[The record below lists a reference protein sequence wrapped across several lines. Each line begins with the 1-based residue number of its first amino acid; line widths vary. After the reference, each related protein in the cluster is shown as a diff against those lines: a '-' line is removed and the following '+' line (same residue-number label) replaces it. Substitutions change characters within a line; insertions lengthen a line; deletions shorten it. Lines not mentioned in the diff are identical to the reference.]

1 MMEIVD
7 RKSIQDNLEKYDY
20 LATKDDFI
28 IVTEW
33 TNHEGVDITIGDNKL
48 ISLSYG
54 TLDAIDYLVKTLKYK
69 E

>member
-1 MMEIVD
+1 MEVVD

>member
-1 MMEIVD
+1 MKIVD

-33 TNHEGVDITIGDNKL
+33 SNHEGVDITICDDKL

-54 TLDAIDYLVKTLKYK
+54 TLNAIDYLVKTLRYK

>member
-1 MMEIVD
+1 MEIVD

-33 TNHEGVDITIGDNKL
+33 SNNEGVDITISDDKL

-54 TLDAIDYLVKTLKYK
+54 TLDAIDYLVKTLRYK

>member
-1 MMEIVD
+1 MEIVD

-33 TNHEGVDITIGDNKL
+33 SNHEGVDIAICDDKL

>member
-1 MMEIVD
+1 MEVVD
-7 RKSIQDNLEKYDY
+7 RKSINDDLTKYDY
-20 LATKDDFI
+20 LAKKDDFI
-28 IVTEW
+28 SVTEW
-33 TNHEGVDITIGDNKL
+33 TNHEGVDITIGDNQL

>member
-1 MMEIVD
+1 MELVD

-20 LATKDDFI
+20 LAKKDDFI

>member
-1 MMEIVD
+1 MEVVD
-7 RKSIQDNLEKYDY
+7 RKSIKDNLEKYDY

-33 TNHEGVDITIGDNKL
+33 SNHEGVDITIGDNQL

>member
-1 MMEIVD
+1 MEVVY
-7 RKSIQDNLEKYDY
+7 RKSINDNLAKYDY
-20 LATKDDFI
+20 LAKKDHFI
-28 IVTEW
+28 SMTEW
-33 TNHEGVDITIGDNKL
+33 TNHEGVDIAICDDKL

>member
-1 MMEIVD
+1 MI
-7 RKSIQDNLEKYDY
+7 KYDY
-20 LATKDDFI
+20 LAKKDDFI

-33 TNHEGVDITIGDNKL
+33 TNHEGVDIAICDNKL

-69 E
+69 D

>member
-1 MMEIVD
+1 MEIVD

>member
-1 MMEIVD
+1 MEVVD
-7 RKSIQDNLEKYDY
+7 RKSINDDLIKYDY
-20 LATKDDFI
+20 LAIAISDD
-28 IVTEW
+28 
-33 TNHEGVDITIGDNKL
+33 KL

>member
-1 MMEIVD
+1 MEIVD

-33 TNHEGVDITIGDNKL
+33 SNHEGVDITIGDNQL

-54 TLDAIDYLVKTLKYK
+54 TLDAIDYLVKTLRYK

>member
-1 MMEIVD
+1 MEIVD

-33 TNHEGVDITIGDNKL
+33 SNHEGVDITICDDKL

-54 TLDAIDYLVKTLKYK
+54 TLDAINYLVKTLRYK

>member
-1 MMEIVD
+1 MEIVD

-33 TNHEGVDITIGDNKL
+33 SNHEGVDITICDDKL

-54 TLDAIDYLVKTLKYK
+54 TLNAIDYLVKTLRYK